1 MLWNPSVN
9 WFLKCMAYFPVE
21 TMIQTMVKPPA
32 CWKYYF
38 SQVTE
43 MLGFCMWVPDRA
55 SLQHHHVVKRGISEA
70 EELFVPLLPWTW
82 DKGLLMPQIVVT
94 SSPRSQDTI
103 WRNSVLVAQSSPA
116 VCDPIL
122 QPSRP
127 LCPWNSP
134 GKNTG
139 VGSHSLLQGI
149 FLTQGLNPVSCT
161 DRQILYLLSHQASP
175 MAWNA
180 HTAVGPEPSTRRTTR
195 PYLLPV
201 QPALPVWAVSGAWK
215 QSLQEG
221 EPCGEILSTLAA
233 PRVDLFFHRKIDPL
247 GNVSI
252 MTLGNS
258 RSCDGRARGSHR
270 RA

>member
-1 MLWNPSVN
+1 
-9 WFLKCMAYFPVE
+9 
-21 TMIQTMVKPPA
+21 
-32 CWKYYF
+32 
-38 SQVTE
+38 
-43 MLGFCMWVPDRA
+43 MLGFCVWVPDRA
-55 SLQHHHVVKRGISEA
+55 SLQHHHVVKRGSSEA

-94 SSPRSQDTI
+94 STPRSQDMI
-103 WRNSVLVAQSSPA
+103 WRNSVLVAQSGPA

-161 DRQILYLLSHQASP
+161 DRQILYLLRHQASP
-175 MAWNA
+175 IAWNT
-180 HTAVGPEPSTRRTTR
+180 HTAVGPVPSTRRTTS
-195 PYLLPV
+195 PYLLPI
-201 QPALPVWAVSGAWK
+201 QPALPVWVVSSAWK

-221 EPCGEILSTLAA
+221 KPCGEILSTLEA
-233 PRVDLFFHRKIDPL
+233 PRVDLLFHKKIDPL

-258 RSCDGRARGSHR
+258 RSRDGRARGSHR